1 MAVDT
6 RDKRASALQVQ
17 IQTIPLFPSPTG
29 GLATVEKRQF
39 MANFYTGQLSPPV
52 LFMGFVDISTAYVA
66 VSNPS
71 ASIAA
76 SSAVATLQA

>member
-17 IQTIPLFPSPTG
+17 MPTVQLFPSPTG
-29 GLATVEKRQF
+29 SLATLEKRQF
-39 MANFYTGQLSPPV
+39 MANLYAGELSPPV
-52 LFMGFVDISTAYVA
+52 LFMGFVDIDTAFVA
-66 VSNPS
+66 VSNTN
-71 ASIAA
+71 ASIAT